1 MSQVPGPQPAD
12 GPPSLSLLRGFA
24 RGVGWTY
31 LGVLATGVGLIFLTG
46 WSVRRVGLEQYG
58 AWALIVSLTNLLAVF
73 DYGLG
78 MSVTHGAARA
88 TASWLS
94 DEERAAGRELCTVGH
109 SAYAL
114 LGGAALVLT
123 AVVTGVVRLTGLRG
137 VSGAA
142 ATVALLGVASAV
154 TVGTA
159 ALPSLAVGCE
169 RFALRAGASVAG
181 VVARVVVVMVTITHM
196 GIAGLALGQLVGIV
210 VERGAI
216 AAKLR
221 RVEPW
226 FRLRPVRPER
236 RAVRRSMSFAMPLLV
251 LNASG
256 QLFALSDLLSVGVLV
271 GSAAVA
277 LYQVGAL
284 LPLHL
289 KGLIFV
295 GYNVA
300 YPAVAGSAD
309 AKAQERATALLTRI
323 VSFVAAVAFATC
335 IVLRGDVVELLS
347 GRTSALS
354 ETVLVLLCVAG
365 LLDVGVHGPAS
376 LLVARGRQKLMAR
389 AVALEIPLNLVLSVG
404 LVVAFGA
411 TGAAWATLATV
422 LVMDLLVFPRVS
434 RGQFAQPAT
443 VLLLRNCIAPALFGA
458 SLALGVAAATAGVG
472 SSAIRVAATAV
483 GAAGLGLAVGTIL
496 LRPEDRRQLRTTFQQ
511 KGHTLDPAEAARS
524 PVG

>member
-1 MSQVPGPQPAD
+1 MSQIPGPQPAD
-12 GPPSLSLLRGFA
+12 GAPAPSLLRGFA

-31 LGVLATGVGLIFLTG
+31 VGVLATGVGLIFLTG

-58 AWALIVSLTNLLAVF
+58 VWALVVSLTNLLAVF

-88 TASWLS
+88 TAPTLS
-94 DEERAAGRELCTVGH
+94 DEERATGRELCAVGH
-109 SAYAL
+109 SAYSVLAA
-114 LGGAALVLT
+114 AALALTVLAS
-123 AVVTGVVRLTGLRG
+123 AVVRVTGLRG
-137 VSGAA
+137 VSGAV

-159 ALPSLAVGCE
+159 ALPSLAAGCE

-181 VVARVVVVMVTITHM
+181 VVARVVVVIFTITHI
-196 GIAGLALGQLVGIV
+196 GITGLALAQLVGIV
-210 VERGAI
+210 VERGVI
-216 AAKLR
+216 AARLR
-221 RVEPW
+221 QAEPW

-236 RAVRRSMSFAMPLLV
+236 NAVRRSMSFALPLLV

-277 LYQVGAL
+277 LYQVGGL
-284 LPLHL
+284 LPLHF
-289 KGLIFV
+289 KSLIFV

-300 YPAVAGSAD
+300 YPAVAGSKD
-309 AKAQERATALLTRI
+309 AEAQERATALLTRI
-323 VSFVAAVAFATC
+323 VSFVAAMAFATC
-335 IVLRGDVVELLS
+335 IVRRGDVVELLS
-347 GRTSALS
+347 GRRSSLS

-389 AVALEIPLNLVLSVG
+389 AVALEIPLNLVLSVA
-404 LVVAFGA
+404 LVVTFGA
-411 TGAAWATLATV
+411 AGAAWATLATV
-422 LVMDLLVFPRVS
+422 VVMDLFIFPQVS
-434 RGQFAQPAT
+434 RGQFAHTAT
-443 VLLLRNCIAPALFGA
+443 ALLVRNCFAPGLCGALVA
-458 SLALGVAAATAGVG
+458 LAVSAATAGLGSPASRVG
-472 SSAIRVAATAV
+472 MTTL
-483 GAAGLGLAVGTIL
+483 GAAVVGLAVGTL
-496 LRPEDRRQLRTTFQQ
+496 LLPGDDRRQLRTTLQQ
-511 KGHTLDPAEAARS
+511 KRTALDPADATGS